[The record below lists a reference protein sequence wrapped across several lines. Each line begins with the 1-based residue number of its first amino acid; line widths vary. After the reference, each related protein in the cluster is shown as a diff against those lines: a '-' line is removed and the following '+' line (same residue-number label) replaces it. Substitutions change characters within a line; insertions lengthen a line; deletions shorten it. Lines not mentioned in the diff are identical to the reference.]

1 MPGFKQ
7 NIKFR
12 LLPAPTVPNQFLIP
26 PSVVSSEHS
35 YSCTS
40 MSSTLPLSPAVLVQ
54 LLAGKQTRELIEVK
68 NKPAFCFGFKDYF
81 STQVRSPIYWAAVQ
95 TVVSA
100 RGART
105 VDSYPHAWS
114 QRLRSQLTS
123 PSGLLQNRI
132 ACKSEHVGYFS
143 TARRVYLM
151 RQNEVTL
158 MSIQQVRHGYWL
170 PLSCCLS

>member
-7 NIKFR
+7 KSKLR
-12 LLPAPTVPNQFLIP
+12 LLPALTVPNQFLIP
-26 PSVVSSEHS
+26 LSVISSEHS

-40 MSSTLPLSPAVLVQ
+40 VSSTLPLSPAVLVQ
-54 LLAGKQTRELIEVK
+54 LLAGKQMRELIEVK

-81 STQVRSPIYWAAVQ
+81 STEVRSPIYWAAVQ

-100 RGART
+100 QGART
-105 VDSYPHAWS
+105 ADSYPHAWS
-114 QRLRSQLTS
+114 QRLHSQLTS
-123 PSGLLQNRI
+123 VSGLLQNRI
-132 ACKSEHVGYFS
+132 TCKTEHVGYFS
-143 TARRVYLM
+143 AAWMVYLT

-170 PLSCCLS
+170 P